1 MHTSGHHGE
10 WTVQVSGQYP
20 APQEQVSSSTH
31 HTSTHK
37 STHAPPYISYHTCA
51 GRFGSGLTLQ
61 AKVKMLSQEGFEA
74 KSLHKPDGRRSR
86 SGTRTPDPPPDV
98 KYFRPLG
105 KEITL
110 ADPYDTTSLHIF
122 IRENFHNAFL
132 VEEHQVRCGGHHLG
146 YRFE

>member
-31 HTSTHK
+31 THPHTPPHIP
-37 STHAPPYISYHTCA
+37 HAPPYISYHTCA

-74 KSLHKPDGRRSR
+74 KSLHKPDGHRSR

-98 KYFRPLG
+98 STSVPSGGRSPWLILMTPPLF
-105 KEITL
+105 
-110 ADPYDTTSLHIF
+110 TSSYERTSIMPSWLKS
-122 IRENFHNAFL
+122 IRS
-132 VEEHQVRCGGHHLG
+132 VVGGII
-146 YRFE
+146 